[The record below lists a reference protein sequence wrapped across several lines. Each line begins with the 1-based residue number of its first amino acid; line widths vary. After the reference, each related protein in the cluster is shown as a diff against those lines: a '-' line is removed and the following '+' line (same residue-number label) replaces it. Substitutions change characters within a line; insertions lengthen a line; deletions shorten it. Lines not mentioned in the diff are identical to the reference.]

1 MARVALT
8 FDDGPGPATPLLLDV
23 LAARGVHATFFLLGT
38 NVERAR
44 DVAVRI
50 ARAGHVVGNHTFTH
64 ARPGAIAGAA
74 LVDEIARND
83 ALLADVCREAGVA
96 PRRPIP
102 VRLPYGPAPDDA
114 RLAALASIGRTHTHW
129 TGDFGDWLEPAPD
142 PAELAARMRAHI
154 EAQARAG
161 LAAVIDLHDSSR
173 LFADRTATAEAVRLL
188 LADAAL
194 ELFTVPADHQTNG
207 TSR

>member
-8 FDDGPGPATPLLLDV
+8 FDDGPGPATPLLLDI

-44 DVAVRI
+44 DVAVRL
-50 ARAGHVVGNHTFTH
+50 AREGHVVGNHTLTH
-64 ARPGAIAGAA
+64 ARPGAIAAAA
-74 LVDEIARND
+74 LVDEIARTD

-102 VRLPYGPAPDDA
+102 VRLPYGPATNDD

-129 TGDFGDWLEPAPD
+129 TGDFTDWIAPPPD
-142 PAELAARMRAHI
+142 PAELAARMRAHVD
-154 EAQARAG
+154 AQARAG
-161 LAAVIDLHDSSR
+161 VAAVLDLHDSSR
-173 LFADRTATAEAVRLL
+173 LYADRTATAEAVRLL
-188 LADAAL
+188 LADPAL
-194 ELFTVPADHQTNG
+194 EVFTVPA
-207 TSR
+207 